1 MSLTGNHWIQ
11 AILGAFVL
19 AGCQLTEAQVPAV
32 LDSSDAATMTEL
44 KAVLAIAM
52 KTASVEIG
60 PGDVTQ
66 TSTIS
71 VLPPPPGPLEGRS
84 TAMPVQFDIVKKGSK
99 CAVIRRDTG
108 EAFALDAIT
117 CRAVD

>member
-19 AGCQLTEAQVPAV
+19 AGCQLTEAQAPAV
-32 LDSSDAATMTEL
+32 LDSVDAGTMTEL
-44 KAVLAIAM
+44 KAVLATAM

-71 VLPPPPGPLEGRS
+71 VLPPRLSPLEGRS
-84 TAMPVQFDIVKKGSK
+84 PARPVQFDIVKKGTK

-108 EAFALDAIT
+108 EAFALHGIT
-117 CRAVD
+117 CHVVE